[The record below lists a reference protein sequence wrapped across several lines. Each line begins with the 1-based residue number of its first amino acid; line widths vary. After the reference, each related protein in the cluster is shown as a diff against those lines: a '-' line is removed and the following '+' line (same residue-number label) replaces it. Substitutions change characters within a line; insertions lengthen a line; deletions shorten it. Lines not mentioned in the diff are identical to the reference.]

1 MLLIKIGLMGL
12 TLLFSL
18 VVVSVSNPIY
28 GVLALILLF
37 ILTAFLFLANNAEF
51 LAFIYLLV
59 YVDALMILFLWVVMT
74 MPVKKKTAVHLRLT
88 LVGVLLSCFLFL
100 VIFLID
106 FSSIKFIRIYPDSL
120 LFSSFIN
127 FLKNN
132 VEFEFFARFSET
144 SNSFFSLSKVIP
156 PILVKQ
162 IHAVKIEHSSFFYN
176 IYVIYSAQCFV
187 LPAPLTIDSA
197 IGQQLLA
204 AFTANIR
211 LNHTGKGVYG
221 TALFLHTLSSLNYGF
236 KFLYFVD
243 WLNSNLNTV
252 LLVVKPT
259 LIYNKISLFLPS
271 FIDLNKYIFIN
282 PYLLQNNL
290 LDIRGDLFLK
300 DFYIFFSKLAI
311 SPYNNVFVD
320 IAVKL
325 YQNFAACLIITGLI
339 LLVAMVGAVTL
350 VKFQKMESKTQNILL
365 QIKRDEIL

>member
-162 IHAVKIEHSSFFYN
+162 IHAVKIEHSSFF
-176 IYVIYSAQCFV
+176 
-187 LPAPLTIDSA
+187 L
-197 IGQQLLA
+197 
-204 AFTANIR
+204 
-211 LNHTGKGVYG
+211 
-221 TALFLHTLSSLNYGF
+221 
-236 KFLYFVD
+236 
-243 WLNSNLNTV
+243 
-252 LLVVKPT
+252 
-259 LIYNKISLFLPS
+259 
-271 FIDLNKYIFIN
+271 
-282 PYLLQNNL
+282 
-290 LDIRGDLFLK
+290 
-300 DFYIFFSKLAI
+300 
-311 SPYNNVFVD
+311 
-320 IAVKL
+320 
-325 YQNFAACLIITGLI
+325 
-339 LLVAMVGAVTL
+339 
-350 VKFQKMESKTQNILL
+350 
-365 QIKRDEIL
+365 